1 MALQLDKIL
10 NNPYAFKLN
19 SLTNLVDLASTAGE
33 MFLVAPQSLEK
44 EVYVFDSR
52 GDEEVVLESDIT
64 DNWVEDNSAM
74 QDHIGLKPMTITL
87 SGYVGELKSTPR
99 TEMQAVMQTSSS
111 IMQALTPIMPQL
123 TAQSQYIF
131 NRTQEVFDIYN
142 KANQTAG
149 RLEQTLQQIPVPEE
163 ASAQQKAFG
172 RFYEMW
178 TTRQLSTVYSP
189 FGAYNSMAI
198 EKITAK
204 QNEDSAWISEFS
216 VTFKQIRIAQ
226 TVSVSKKKA
235 GRTSS
240 GLSKQVDKG
249 VKKPEKTA
257 ALTLGEWA
265 TGIFGKGK
273 GIGVLF

>member
-1 MALQLDKIL
+1 MALQLNKIL
-10 NNPYAFKLN
+10 DNPYALKLN

-44 EVYVFDSR
+44 EVYVFDTR
-52 GDEEVVLESDIT
+52 GDEEVILESDIT
-64 DNWVEDNSAM
+64 DNWVESNSTM

-87 SGYVGELKSTPR
+87 SGYVGELKTTPR

-111 IMQALTPIMPQL
+111 IMQALTPIMPEL

-142 KANQTAG
+142 KANETAG
-149 RLEQTLQQIPVPEE
+149 RLEDSLKKIPVPSE
-163 ASAQQKAFG
+163 ASAQQQAFR

-178 TTRQLSTVYSP
+178 VTRQLSTVYTP

-204 QNEDSAWISEFS
+204 QAEDSAWISEFS
-216 VTFKQIRIAQ
+216 VTFKEIRIAE
-226 TVSVSKKKA
+226 TIAVTKKKS
-235 GRTSS
+235 GRAAS

-249 VKKPEKTA
+249 VKQPEKTPLA
-257 ALTLGEWA
+257 HLVDLG
-265 TGIFGKGK
+265 TKILGKPW
-273 GIGVLF
+273 